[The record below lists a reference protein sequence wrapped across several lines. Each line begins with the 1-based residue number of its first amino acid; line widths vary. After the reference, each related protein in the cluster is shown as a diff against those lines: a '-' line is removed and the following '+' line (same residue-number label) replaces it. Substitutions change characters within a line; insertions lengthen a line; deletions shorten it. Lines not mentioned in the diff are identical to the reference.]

1 MFDFLKKERG
11 SSAHSSERPPRHSRG
26 WIEVRTYLEK
36 TPSLRVLDFGTTSPA
51 NINYLTSRGHSVYM
65 ANIVQDATR
74 PEWLKPAQPLDSK
87 DTQPLDSKDTKT
99 VDSKDAKLLNS
110 KGTKPSDSK
119 DTQPEFD
126 IDGFIAANLDFSGR
140 DFDVVLLWDTAN
152 YLPPE
157 MVPPLFARLRKVLRP
172 DGMLLAFF
180 HSRLE
185 GPETIFSRFQLA
197 DTDTLLAFDS
207 GTFPVRKIYQTRQV
221 EKFFEGFSSTRF
233 FLGKDNVREVIAVR

>member
-1 MFDFLKKERG
+1 MFEFLKKERG

-26 WIEVRTYLEK
+26 WIEVRTYLET
-36 TPSLRVLDFGTTSPA
+36 TPSLRVLDFGTTSPS

-74 PEWLKPAQPLDSK
+74 PEWLKPAQTSDS
-87 DTQPLDSKDTKT
+87 T
-99 VDSKDAKLLNS
+99 VQASASKDAE
-110 KGTKPSDSK
+110 
-119 DTQPEFD
+119 PEFD

-140 DFDVVLLWDTAN
+140 DFDVILLWDTAN

-157 MVPPLFARLRKVLRP
+157 MVPAIFARLRKVLRP

-185 GPETIFSRFQLA
+185 GPETAFSRFQLA
-197 DTDTLLAFDS
+197 DTDTLIAHDS
-207 GTFPVRKIYQTRQV
+207 GTFPVRKIYQNRQV